1 MAIEIS
7 NAILAMAV
15 VGNDNSNNPI
25 YVGQG
30 NVGFAPF
37 GTGPNFSEKLG
48 VGRYRLHMLA
58 PISIVTPNPAAGRG
72 EGMIIAEA
80 IPNAIQPEFLS
91 FLAAPASK
99 VIVSVVGVSD
109 ILVETLTATG
119 AAVAGSTGYT
129 EVFEDVTILPGAFTD
144 LLTVPFTFAPNGS
157 GRLDVLATA
166 SAQASL
172 PASRVEFQLTLDG
185 TPMGPGASNGAS
197 FTVDSDGGKGS
208 IAIATRVL
216 GVGSGSH
223 TVKLRWRVVGVESSA
238 SILVS
243 TGFEH
248 GSLRVSE
255 ESIVQGEVNDNVA
268 FQVLV
273 LRFPQQSTVG

>member
-7 NAILAMAV
+7 NAIHAMAV
-15 VGNDNSNNPI
+15 VSTDNANPI
-25 YVGQG
+25 FVGQG

-37 GTGPNFSEKLG
+37 GNGPNFSERLG

-58 PISIVTPNPAAGRG
+58 PISIVTPTPIAGRG

-80 IPNAIQPEFLS
+80 LANAIAPSLS
-91 FLAAPASK
+91 FLAAPASR
-99 VIVSVVGVSD
+99 VVVSVAGVSD
-109 ILVETLTATG
+109 ILVEALTSTG
-119 AAVAGSTGYT
+119 AAFAGSTNYT
-129 EVFEDVTILPGAFTD
+129 EVVEDVTILPGAFTD
-144 LLTVPFTFAPNGS
+144 LLTVPITFAPNGS
-157 GRLDVLATA
+157 GRLEVLATA

-172 PASRVEFQLTLDG
+172 SGSRVEFQLTLDG

-197 FTVDSDGGKGS
+197 FTVDADDGKGS
-208 IAIATRVL
+208 IAIAKRVL

-223 TVKLRWRVVGVESSA
+223 TVKLRWRVVNIESSA

-248 GSLRVSE
+248 ASLRVSE

>member
-1 MAIEIS
+1 MSIEIS
-7 NAILAMAV
+7 NAIHAMAV
-15 VGNDNSNNPI
+15 VSTDNANPI
-25 YVGQG
+25 FVGQG

-37 GTGPNFSEKLG
+37 GNGPNFSERLG

-58 PISIVTPNPAAGRG
+58 PISIVTPTPIAGRG

-80 IPNAIQPEFLS
+80 LANAIAPSLS
-91 FLAAPASK
+91 FLAAPASR
-99 VIVSVVGVSD
+99 VIVSVAGVSD
-109 ILVETLTATG
+109 ILVEALTSTG
-119 AAVAGSTGYT
+119 AAFAGSTNYT

-144 LLTVPFTFAPNGS
+144 LLTVPITFAPNGS

-172 PASRVEFQLTLDG
+172 SGSRVEFQLTLDD

-197 FTVDSDGGKGS
+197 FTVDADDGKGS
-208 IAIATRVL
+208 IAIAKRVL

-223 TVKLRWRVVGVESSA
+223 TVKLRWRVVNIESSA

-248 GSLRVSE
+248 ASLRVSE

-268 FQVLV
+268 FQILV